1 MPRKGSWSRTY
12 TGRRFYPWDPRPE
25 DVDILD
31 IAHHLACI
39 NRFNGALAR
48 PYSVAQHSVV
58 VARAVPPEHRLAGLL
73 HDATEAYVGD
83 MVRPVKRDLH
93 AYQLLESRVWEAVAD
108 HFGLPRQLPEA
119 VKQAD
124 DRAGAAEAAQLYG
137 HARAGLFGAAGQL
150 PLDVSIQP
158 LEWHEA
164 KAEFLALYEEL
175 TADSGA
181 RALS

>member
-1 MPRKGSWSRTY
+1 MPRKGSWNLTY

-25 DVDILD
+25 DIDILD
-31 IAHHLACI
+31 IAHHLACL

-58 VARAVPPEHRLAGLL
+58 VARAVPAEHQLTGLL

-93 AYQLLESRVWEAVAD
+93 AYQLLEARVWDAVAARFD
-108 HFGLPRQLPEA
+108 LPSQLPEC
-119 VKQAD
+119 VKHAD
-124 DRAGAAEAAQLYG
+124 DRAAAAEAAQLYG
-137 HARAGLFGAAGQL
+137 HARAGLFGASGQL
-150 PLDVSIQP
+150 PLDVSIEP
-158 LEWHEA
+158 LEWHQA
-164 KAEFLALYEEL
+164 KAEFLSLYEEL
-175 TADSGA
+175 TASGET